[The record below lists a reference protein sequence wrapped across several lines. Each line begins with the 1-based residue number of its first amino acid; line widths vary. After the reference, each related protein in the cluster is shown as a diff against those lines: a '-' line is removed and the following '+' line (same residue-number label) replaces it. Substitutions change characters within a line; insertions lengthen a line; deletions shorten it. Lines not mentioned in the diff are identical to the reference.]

1 MYVRPHGTT
10 RLQLDGF
17 YLHLI
22 PEHFFFLEN
31 LSRKFKFH
39 SIVTETPAL
48 YIKIDVHL
56 CWYLAEFFLE
66 WELFQT
72 KVVQKVKTHILCS
85 TTVFRTL
92 CRLWECEKKKCGTAG
107 QATNGNIILRMHFVC
122 WITKATDS
130 HSEYVILSV
139 FYGKDGY
146 ANAPQCYFSKNT
158 ACGHLLAALPS
169 QGKKCHAIKKKYYNI
184 NRHYQGN
191 EGLSRN
197 SLLPRGGRSISA

>member
-22 PEHFFFLEN
+22 PEHFFF
-31 LSRKFKFH
+31 SRK
-39 SIVTETPAL
+39 S
-48 YIKIDVHL
+48 
-56 CWYLAEFFLE
+56 
-66 WELFQT
+66 
-72 KVVQKVKTHILCS
+72 VQKIQVPFNCHRNTGTLHQDRCAFMLIPRWILPRMRIVSDKSCTESQNTHFMFNNCFPNIMS
-85 TTVFRTL
+85 FMRM
-92 CRLWECEKKKCGTAG
+92 WKKKCGTAG